1 MKELNKHT
9 LLKKQLQDSYGE
21 DFKITDLD
29 EKTQLFFS
37 KVHTTYTQLE
47 YQILQN
53 NVLFE
58 EEENIV
64 FTIGMK
70 SGVLRANKKFYKTFG
85 FKNLEDFKRYHEC
98 ICELFIE
105 EEGYLKETTA
115 QAHWTLPIT
124 ENPDRQHKA
133 ILYND
138 SGVKCTYSVTLKHVE
153 FEDSSFKIC
162 TFSDIT
168 ELEKTLLALKRSE
181 ETKAHFMSNMSHEL
195 RTPLNAVLGFSDLLL
210 NSDSLTDEQLEY
222 IEPIKNSALSLSE
235 MVSEILDFSS
245 FENKTFDL
253 QLSDVNVFIDFYQNL
268 HTFHDKCETKE
279 IDYFIDID
287 STISESL
294 MLDKSLIM
302 QALFQLIS
310 NAIKF
315 TPPKGQVLVNILKLE
330 EKSSAEKILFSV
342 QDTGVGISEEK
353 IQDIFDSFTQIDDSY
368 TKEYQGL
375 GLGLSITKAIC
386 AEMETSLKVESVV
399 GKGSIFSFELMVQKS
414 KKITTLSEK
423 RHSKL
428 IYIIES
434 SNPNFSIA
442 CNQLSYFNLEYKVI
456 QLQEFNEDL
465 LSDEIVILFDYRF
478 IKSFNFQG
486 SKVILIEE
494 NEEALV
500 CSQEYANVKYSESI
514 TNCPAY
520 VYKMISEFTDLP

>member
-1 MKELNKHT
+1 
-9 LLKKQLQDSYGE
+9 
-21 DFKITDLD
+21 
-29 EKTQLFFS
+29 
-37 KVHTTYTQLE
+37 
-47 YQILQN
+47 
-53 NVLFE
+53 
-58 EEENIV
+58 
-64 FTIGMK
+64 
-70 SGVLRANKKFYKTFG
+70 
-85 FKNLEDFKRYHEC
+85 
-98 ICELFIE
+98 
-105 EEGYLKETTA
+105 
-115 QAHWTLPIT
+115 
-124 ENPDRQHKA
+124 
-133 ILYND
+133 
-138 SGVKCTYSVTLKHVE
+138 
-153 FEDSSFKIC
+153 
-162 TFSDIT
+162 
-168 ELEKTLLALKRSE
+168 
-181 ETKAHFMSNMSHEL
+181 
-195 RTPLNAVLGFSDLLL
+195 L
-210 NSDSLTDEQLEY
+210 NSS
-222 IEPIKNSALSLSE
+222 
-235 MVSEILDFSS
+235 
-245 FENKTFDL
+245 
-253 QLSDVNVFIDFYQNL
+253 
-268 HTFHDKCETKE
+268 DKCETKE

-342 QDTGVGISEEK
+342 QDTGIGISEEK

-494 NEEALV
+494 KEEALV

>member
-1 MKELNKHT
+1 LKELNKHT

-124 ENPDRQHKA
+124 QNPDRQHKA

-138 SGVKCTYSVTLKHVE
+138 SGVKCTYSATLKHVE

-168 ELEKTLLALKRSE
+168 ELEKTLLALKKSE

-222 IEPIKNSALSLSE
+222 IEPIKNSALSLSD

-245 FENKTFDL
+245 FENKKFDL

-268 HTFHDKCETKE
+268 HTFNDLHSTNKCNT
-279 IDYFIDID
+279 
-287 STISESL
+287 
-294 MLDKSLIM
+294 
-302 QALFQLIS
+302 
-310 NAIKF
+310 
-315 TPPKGQVLVNILKLE
+315 
-330 EKSSAEKILFSV
+330 
-342 QDTGVGISEEK
+342 
-353 IQDIFDSFTQIDDSY
+353 
-368 TKEYQGL
+368 
-375 GLGLSITKAIC
+375 
-386 AEMETSLKVESVV
+386 
-399 GKGSIFSFELMVQKS
+399 
-414 KKITTLSEK
+414 
-423 RHSKL
+423 SKL
-428 IYIIES
+428 IY
-434 SNPNFSIA
+434 
-442 CNQLSYFNLEYKVI
+442 C
-456 QLQEFNEDL
+456 
-465 LSDEIVILFDYRF
+465 
-478 IKSFNFQG
+478 
-486 SKVILIEE
+486 
-494 NEEALV
+494 
-500 CSQEYANVKYSESI
+500 
-514 TNCPAY
+514 
-520 VYKMISEFTDLP
+520 